1 MQASDSS
8 RQRIAAIVEDCRL
21 RKAKEEAAAA
31 AYKVA
36 LGSCFELAQN
46 LLERTD
52 VRVKIDG
59 DALILEAKHGARCEV
74 SFDRA
79 QVSLVARRFLPA
91 NATNRALPG
100 EVFFS
105 LRIEKPKQ
113 QLGVAPGTWG
123 PGPVQG
129 GWSRPQLPDSQ
140 EAFEKAIVGWFEWA
154 HVGAGAPP
162 AAM

>member
-21 RKAKEEAAAA
+21 RKAKEDAAAA

-36 LGSCFELAQN
+36 LGRCFAIAQT

-52 VRVKIDG
+52 VSVKLDG

-79 QVSLVARRFLPA
+79 QVALTARRFLPA
-91 NATNRALPG
+91 NASGQRQPG
-100 EVFFS
+100 EVFLS
-105 LRIEKPKQ
+105 MRVEKPKAQ
-113 QLGVAPGTWG
+113 QGTSPDTWG
-123 PGPVQG
+123 PGQIQG
-129 GWSRPQLPDSQ
+129 GLPGPRLPDSQ
-140 EAFEKAIVGWFEWA
+140 EAFEKAMVGWFEWA
-154 HVGAGAPP
+154 HVGPGGPP
-162 AAM
+162 AAA